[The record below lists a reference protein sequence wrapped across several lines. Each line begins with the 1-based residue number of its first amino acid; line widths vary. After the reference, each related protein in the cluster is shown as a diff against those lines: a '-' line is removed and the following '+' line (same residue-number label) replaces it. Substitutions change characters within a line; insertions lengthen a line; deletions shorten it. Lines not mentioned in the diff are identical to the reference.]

1 MASTKNLVH
10 PFFLVDIKW
19 GSAKVSKVESWSRR
33 DRSCSQQPLQPWPET
48 FGCKTTGQLSAFWIP
63 SATSDKKMRRPA
75 ECHVAFAKVW
85 FCIVPTDVR
94 VQATFLC
101 QASWFSSTRNH
112 FNSCPVFE
120 FVATH
125 RVYSLKA
132 SLDRMEDSRQEGR
145 NSLNSLVFSVD
156 QFQLRS

>member
-1 MASTKNLVH
+1 
-10 PFFLVDIKW
+10 
-19 GSAKVSKVESWSRR
+19 
-33 DRSCSQQPLQPWPET
+33 
-48 FGCKTTGQLSAFWIP
+48 
-63 SATSDKKMRRPA
+63 MRRPA

-85 FCIVPTDVR
+85 FCIVPIQMFGCKRPFYVKLLD
-94 VQATFLC
+94 
-101 QASWFSSTRNH
+101 SHPRNQ

-156 QFQLRS
+156 QFQLCSGYALGKLPVNLPESRIATTIQDPVARECFD